1 MARPQEPCTL
11 WTMFLAEIDPIQI
24 AIIVIA
30 MLGGF
35 VQWIWGLIKQ
45 SQEEAERAKA
55 QPTEEEKRLREAAWK
70 KQVQMPTA
78 PPPLLPKAPQ
88 VPNPTVDP
96 WSAAREIFEQIKREA
111 TGQTALPSPRPAAT
125 PQIPARAKK
134 ASAYVPPPLPAIQIV
149 ASAPAPLVE
158 VTHATPASKLASN
171 RQDGLELLRGLLAS
185 PNTVRQAV
193 LMREILGPPK
203 ALQSSADSPF

>member
-1 MARPQEPCTL
+1 
-11 WTMFLAEIDPIQI
+11 MFLAEIDPIQI

-45 SQEEAERAKA
+45 SREDADRAKA
-55 QPTEEEKRLREAAWK
+55 HPTEEEQKLREAAWK
-70 KQVQMPTA
+70 KQVQKPTA
-78 PPPLLPKAPQ
+78 PPPLPPKAPQ

-111 TGQTALPSPRPAAT
+111 AGQTALPSPSPRPAPA

-134 ASAYVPPPLPAIQIV
+134 APAYSPPPLPAAQIV
-149 ASAPAPLVE
+149 VPAPTPVAE
-158 VTHATPASKLASN
+158 VPHATPASKLASS
-171 RQDGLELLRGLLAS
+171 RQDGLEILKGLLAS
-185 PNTVRQAV
+185 PTTIRQAV

>member
-1 MARPQEPCTL
+1 
-11 WTMFLAEIDPIQI
+11 MFLAEIDPIQI

-35 VQWIWGLIKQ
+35 VQWIWSLIKQ
-45 SQEEAERAKA
+45 SQEEAARAKA

-78 PPPLLPKAPQ
+78 PPPLPPKAPQ

-96 WSAAREIFEQIKREA
+96 WAAAREIFEQLKREA
-111 TGQTALPSPRPAAT
+111 AGQTSLPSPRPAPT
-125 PQIPARAKK
+125 PQIPARTKK
-134 ASAYVPPPLPAIQIV
+134 APAYVPPPLTAAQIV
-149 ASAPAPLVE
+149 VPVPTPLVE
-158 VTHATPASKLASN
+158 ITHVTPASKLASG

-185 PNTVRQAV
+185 PTTIRQAV

>member
-1 MARPQEPCTL
+1 
-11 WTMFLAEIDPIQI
+11 MFLAEIDPIQI

-35 VQWIWGLIKQ
+35 VQWIWSLIKQ
-45 SQEEAERAKA
+45 SQEEAARAKA

-78 PPPLLPKAPQ
+78 PPPPKAPQ

-96 WSAAREIFEQIKREA
+96 WAAAREIFEQIKREA
-111 TGQTALPSPRPAAT
+111 AGQTALPSPSPRPAPT
-125 PQIPARAKK
+125 PQIPARTKK
-134 ASAYVPPPLPAIQIV
+134 ASAYVPPPLPVVQIV
-149 ASAPAPLVE
+149 APVPAPLVE

-185 PNTVRQAV
+185 PNTIRQAV